1 MESNKETGAE
11 EAQEKESPVSV
22 YYLQNELFPELP
34 SEDVMTSW
42 VRAAAER
49 PVNITIR
56 FVDKEEGYE
65 LNSRYRH
72 KDYATNVLTFDYQ
85 HEPVVEAD
93 IVICVPVLVE
103 QAKEQQKTFLQ
114 HLCHLIVHGTLHA
127 HGYDHITEEQAN
139 DGTP

>member
-1 MESNKETGAE
+1 MESNKETEAE

-93 IVICVPVLVE
+93 IVICVPVLVGKRAAE
-103 QAKEQQKTFLQ
+103 NLPAASLPPDCSRHTARAWL
-114 HLCHLIVHGTLHA
+114 
-127 HGYDHITEEQAN
+127 
-139 DGTP
+139 

>member
-1 MESNKETGAE
+1 MESNKETEAE

-85 HEPVVEAD
+85 HEPVVE
-93 IVICVPVLVE
+93 LS
-103 QAKEQQKTFLQ
+103 
-114 HLCHLIVHGTLHA
+114 LI
-127 HGYDHITEEQAN
+127 HI
-139 DGTP
+139 